1 MRKSWAGLRWSW
13 CSVVDPG
20 TVGPGT
26 FTWSDRVPEW
36 YQMYD
41 PNQKNWFMPDQ
52 QKERCR
58 DCINLFINVILF
70 STSNLICHFLRITF
84 FNIFEG
90 FAEPYSLPSRH
101 LLLGSRTPGKVP
113 YRILIEIR
121 NDLKMRIRSYRIS
134 NVKNERTNVLILFWK
149 RNQNVL
155 VSFRNLSCWEQIIS
169 IWSRICS
176 PWPNRNDLFR

>member
-58 DCINLFINVILF
+58 DCINLFINVLLF
-70 STSNLICHFLRITF
+70 STSNLIRHFLRITF

-155 VSFRNLSCWEQIIS
+155 VSFRNLSCW
-169 IWSRICS
+169 
-176 PWPNRNDLFR
+176 